1 MRSTRSSLEMAVWA
15 GVLLCAAPL
24 AAQIQQPETQAPVIY
39 TAEQEAEKANTLFD
53 EMNADAQQI
62 DSHAME
68 LAQLAE
74 DPDTPWVR
82 FDQEWTDIMPAQEM
96 LETHMWGLD
105 EMRASLSDAQRR
117 ALDQTKR
124 AATAISAR
132 THGLHK
138 LIGRPGAYLN
148 LPRLRSDA
156 QSLAEDAETVAYVS
170 ANGA

>member
-1 MRSTRSSLEMAVWA
+1 MRFTRLSPKMTMCVGA
-15 GVLLCAAPL
+15 LLCAAPL
-24 AAQIQQPETQAPVIY
+24 LAQPPVFY
-39 TAEQEAEKANTLFD
+39 TAAQEAEKANALFG

-68 LAQLAE
+68 LAQLAK
-74 DPDTPWVR
+74 DPGTPWVR

-105 EMRASLSDAQRR
+105 EMRASLSDAQRT

-124 AATAISAR
+124 AATAISAW

-138 LIGRPGAYLN
+138 LIGRPGMHLN
-148 LPRLRSDA
+148 LARLRSDA
-156 QSLAEDAETVAYVS
+156 QSLAEDAEIVAHMS
-170 ANGA
+170 ASGA